1 MADEELIDEDPPDSD
16 DPSEDA
22 RRGTIPSYPI
32 PQPPPMGGVVR
43 VPSDLQMG
51 EVDPKVVASSILLN
65 PLGTLAGE
73 LEAQRA
79 ALLERVAAIESLLGF
94 ITSSAELSVRVAA
107 LERFVGI
114 HP

>member
-1 MADEELIDEDPPDSD
+1 MADEELIDEDPPSD

-22 RRGTIPSYPI
+22 RRGNIPSYPI
-32 PQPPPMGGVVR
+32 PKPPPMGGVVG

-79 ALLERVAAIESLLGF
+79 VLLERVAAIESLLGF
-94 ITSSAELSVRVAA
+94 IASSAELSVRVAA

>member
-1 MADEELIDEDPPDSD
+1 
-16 DPSEDA
+16 
-22 RRGTIPSYPI
+22 
-32 PQPPPMGGVVR
+32 MGGVEQTQ
-43 VPSDLQMG
+43 SELQMG
-51 EVDPKVVASSILLN
+51 EIDPKVVTSNLLLN

-94 ITSSAELSVRVAA
+94 IASSAELSVRVAA

-114 HP
+114 KP